1 MKARRHFGHL
11 LLAVVIASV
20 IVLGSVVPS
29 HAADLTGKKVTAVSV
44 SGNHSVPES
53 DIMAVVK
60 LKPGDTLSADKVQ
73 QDLRAIYELGSF
85 FDVVSNFTEVPE
97 GVKVV
102 YTVME
107 NPALKDIVVKGN
119 TKVSTDKIKSML
131 TVSSGKVLNTKTLSE
146 DARKI
151 EGYYHDQ
158 GYVLA
163 RISDVA
169 MTPGGVL
176 TITINEGM
184 LEGITVKGNEKTKT
198 HVITREMKVKPGEA
212 FNAKDARRS
221 MQKVY
226 NLGYFEDVNMKLNP
240 GKEPNSVILETNV
253 VEQKTGVF
261 TIGGGYSQSDGL
273 VGIIELGDNN
283 FRGTGDK
290 VKIHWEFGGKAST
303 GRNYEFSYTRPWL
316 DSKQT
321 SLSVSLYNITNE
333 YTDYGG
339 PGFGYNQ
346 ERATYDRK
354 RRGWDL
360 TLGRPQGEYIF
371 NYITLK
377 NRQDDFVKY
386 VSGPIDYSN
395 SKEPRYTNYLK
406 DNFGLTRSVT
416 LARVF
421 DSRDNVFNPTEG
433 SRFSLA
439 AEVAGKGLGGDFNF
453 NKYTIEAAKAEL
465 DKAESQ
471 PSTTH
476 SYEGHYKG
484 QNIEVSIVTKKLEQS
499 AKVKTIKSVT
509 EHVEEMPTVSPI
521 NTTFSKAT
529 MIWDID
535 KEMVLIQE
543 CADFYLL
550 SDHVAQHPEDKY
562 AQSVYRYHL
571 KKLDRQFTAYLDM
584 SIGGELR
591 HSKELSHYL
600 KSAGMKLRA
609 TKINRAGGWT
619 QWKEIRDNMGLEALE
634 RAAQCFN
641 EGSWSPGYGGKK
653 WGTACVVLL
662 RHLKGED
669 TPAMFV
675 DTTWSLQHNGTHIFD
690 KVWSVHGLQ
699 QVLDAKFKG
708 DVAFLRA
715 IATKETLEVIDMK

>member
-11 LLAVVIASV
+11 LLSAVIALV
-20 IVLGSVVPS
+20 FVLGSAAPS

-44 SGNHSVPES
+44 SGNLSVPES

-107 NPALKDIVVKGN
+107 NPALKDIVIKGN
-119 TKVSTDKIKSML
+119 TKVSADKIKSML
-131 TVSSGKVLNTKTLSE
+131 TVSSGKVLNTKVLG
-146 DARKI
+146 DNARKI
-151 EGYYHDQ
+151 ESYYHDQ

-163 RISDVA
+163 RVSDVA

-198 HVITREMKVKPGEA
+198 YVITREMKVKPGEA

-253 VEQKTGVF
+253 IEQKTGVF
-261 TIGGGYSQSDGL
+261 TIGGGYSQGDGL

-290 VKIHWEFGGKAST
+290 AKIHWEFGGKADT
-303 GRNYEFSYTRPWL
+303 GNNYEFSYTRPWL

-321 SLSVSLYNITNE
+321 SLSVSFYNMTNE
-333 YTDYGG
+333 YSDYGG
-339 PGFGYNQ
+339 TGFNYNQ
-346 ERATYDRK
+346 IRSTYDRN

-360 TLGRPQGEYIF
+360 TLGRPQGEYVF

-377 NRQDDFVKY
+377 NRRDTHVKY
-386 VSGPIDYSN
+386 VSGAIDYSN
-395 SKEPRYTNYLK
+395 PPADYTNYLQ

-433 SRFSLA
+433 SRFSLS
-439 AEVAGKGLGGDFNF
+439 AEFAGKGLGGDFSF
-453 NKYTIEAAKAEL
+453 NKYTIEDRNYFKVGH
-465 DKAESQ
+465 SQ
-471 PSTTH
+471 VIAVRLTAG
-476 SYEGHYKG
+476 YADGHMPDSGKFYVG
-484 QNIEVSIVTKKLEQS
+484 GSETLRGYNDEQ
-499 AKVKTIKSVT
+499 
-509 EHVEEMPTVSPI
+509 
-521 NTTFSKAT
+521 
-529 MIWDID
+529 
-535 KEMVLIQE
+535 
-543 CADFYLL
+543 
-550 SDHVAQHPEDKY
+550 
-562 AQSVYRYHL
+562 
-571 KKLDRQFTAYLDM
+571 
-584 SIGGELR
+584 
-591 HSKELSHYL
+591 
-600 KSAGMKLRA
+600 
-609 TKINRAGGWT
+609 
-619 QWKEIRDNMGLEALE
+619 
-634 RAAQCFN
+634 
-641 EGSWSPGYGGKK
+641 
-653 WGTACVVLL
+653 
-662 RHLKGED
+662 
-669 TPAMFV
+669 
-675 DTTWSLQHNGTHIFD
+675 
-690 KVWSVHGLQ
+690 
-699 QVLDAKFKG
+699 FKG
-708 DVAFLRA
+708 DKMLA
-715 IATKETLEVIDMK
+715 ATAEYRFPIVKKVEGVVFGDVGNAWDGEGYKLTDLKTSIGVGVRLTTPLGPVRLDYARSKDGGKAHFSFGGQF